1 MPCSF
6 CNSNLHN
13 ITYCN
18 NTMIDI
24 LYERIK
30 MIYVNM
36 LTQLFITH
44 EIEVM
49 FKSVL
54 NRSFNLRE
62 LRGVGV
68 KYIHSFATRTKQE
81 FVNMLWR
88 YFSTRRHL
96 PDQQFS
102 STDNFSLIQADDEW
116 IEARGLAVIR
126 DSVPDFDRDLVDTPP
141 EDEQD
146 IMWYIDRTQSGLI
159 IRHNIIRNEELIL
172 PEFDFRQLTG
182 RQRIFG
188 RVLLQEFDYVGYIR
202 NVKKYKISPLLV
214 KQQEK
219 EYVEECSICYE
230 NISSIDMVKLNC
242 SHNFCGG
249 CIKETLKA
257 HNNMYCGPV
266 CALCRVPMK
275 SFSMKN
281 QEIYNLVSEH
291 CL

>member
-1 MPCSF
+1 
-6 CNSNLHN
+6 
-13 ITYCN
+13 
-18 NTMIDI
+18 MIDI

-36 LTQLFITH
+36 MTQLFITH

-49 FKSVL
+49 FKSEL

-62 LRGVGV
+62 LRAVGV

-88 YFSTRRHL
+88 YFSTRIHL
-96 PDQQFS
+96 PDQQFL
-102 STDNFSLIQADDEW
+102 STDNFSRLMQADDEW
-116 IEARGLAVIR
+116 IEARRLPVIP
-126 DSVPDFDRDLVDTPP
+126 DPVPDFARDLVDTPS

-146 IMWYIDRTQSGLI
+146 IMWYIDRTPSGLI
-159 IRHNIIRNEELIL
+159 IGPNIMRNEELRL
-172 PEFDFRQLTG
+172 PEFDIRQLTG
-182 RQRIFG
+182 GHRIFG
-188 RVLLQEFDYVGYIR
+188 RDLLPEFDAVAHIPD
-202 NVKKYKISPLLV
+202 VKKYKISPLLV
-214 KQQEK
+214 EQQEK
-219 EYVEECSICYE
+219 ECVEECSICYE

-257 HNNMYCGPV
+257 HNNIYCGPT
-266 CALCRVPMK
+266 CALCRAPMK
-275 SFSMKN
+275 SFSVKN
-281 QEIYNLVSEH
+281 PEIYNLVSEH